1 MLPTVIISVGGAMGI
16 PQPPPAPNI
25 ATELSPTVPLNR
37 LKRSARIS

>member
-1 MLPTVIISVGGAMGI
+1 MLPTVIISVGGATGI
-16 PQPPPAPNI
+16 PQQPAPNI